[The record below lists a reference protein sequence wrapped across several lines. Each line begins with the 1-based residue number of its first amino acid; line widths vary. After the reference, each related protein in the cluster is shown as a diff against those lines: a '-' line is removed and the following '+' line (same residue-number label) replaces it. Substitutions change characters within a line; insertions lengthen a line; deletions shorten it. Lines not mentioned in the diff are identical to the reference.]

1 MKLGQFNNPIDLA
14 AAAQHFGTK
23 TRLLDWSYS
32 PLIATLFSL
41 YEVSEHNDYSDY

>member
-14 AAAQHFGTK
+14 AAAQHCGTK